1 MNLELL
7 VNALGGLALFLL
19 AMQMMTDG
27 LKTFA
32 GGGLRHL
39 LGQWTST
46 PLRGVLAGVLVTG
59 IVQSSS
65 AVTVATI
72 GFVNAGMLTLRQ
84 ALGVIFGTNVG
95 TTMTGWL
102 VSLVGFGFRIESFAL
117 PMLTAGVVIRLV
129 ASGVRWRGFG
139 DALAGFG
146 LFFLG
151 LSILK
156 DAFGGLAAVYGAQ
169 IAGGALSG
177 SLPAFLGVGFVA
189 TLLTQSSS
197 AAIAIILTAAA
208 GGVVGIE
215 AAAAAVIG
223 ANVGTT
229 STAVVAT
236 LKATPSARRLA
247 LGHVAFNLV
256 TGLVALSML
265 PLMLKG
271 VLWLG
276 DHLEVEGSTAAILA
290 LFHTV
295 FNVLGVLIML
305 PLAGRLATQLEKLFR
320 SEEEELGRPQHLDKT
335 LAETPALAVS
345 ALWQELHRVRA
356 LVTDMAQATLAG
368 SNRPLEAQAAAVT
381 SLADAIGDYVG
392 VVRTG
397 SMSPQVGAEL
407 AGALGAARYLRE
419 AGELMPALHA
429 LHSQAPEMTDAA
441 VGEALQVLLEE
452 TGDGLALVL
461 RPAGELVP
469 DDERANL
476 LARFEQGCDRA
487 REALLQSAA
496 GHRLSVERTN
506 VLLDAVS
513 DTRRLLGQLLRGDR
527 LLRSPARAGE
537 IEASGEVGK
546 SAAG

>member
-1 MNLELL
+1 MSLELL

-46 PLRGVLAGVLVTG
+46 PFRGVLAGMLLTG

-102 VSLVGFGFRIESFAL
+102 VSLVGFGFRIEAFAL
-117 PMLTAGVVIRLV
+117 PMLTAGVLIRLV

-156 DAFGGLAAVYGAQ
+156 DAFGGLAVAYGEQ
-169 IAGGALSG
+169 IAAGALSG
-177 SLPAFLGVGFVA
+177 SLPAFLVVGFVA

-256 TGLVALSML
+256 TGLVALSIL

-276 DHLEVEGSTAAILA
+276 DSLDVEGSTAAILA

-295 FNVLGVLIML
+295 FNVLGVMIML
-305 PLAGRLATQLEKLFR
+305 PLAGRLATRLEKLFR

-345 ALWQELHRVRA
+345 ALREELHRVRA
-356 LVTDMAQATLAG
+356 LVTDMAQATLSG
-368 SNRPLEAQAAAVT
+368 STRPLEAQAAAVT

-407 AGALGAARYLRE
+407 AGALSASRYLRE
-419 AGELMPALHA
+419 AAALMPSLHA
-429 LHSQAPEMTDAA
+429 LHRQAPEMNDPLARDALLA
-441 VGEALQVLLEE
+441 LLEE
-452 TGDGLALVL
+452 AADSMALAS
-461 RPAGELVP
+461 RPVDEAVP
-469 DDERANL
+469 DDERSGL
-476 LARFEQGCDRA
+476 MSRFELGCDQA
-487 REALLQSAA
+487 REALLRSAA
-496 GHRLSVERTN
+496 GHGLAVERAN

-513 DTRRLLGQLLRGDR
+513 DTRRLVGQLLRGDR
-527 LLRSPARAGE
+527 LLRGT
-537 IEASGEVGK
+537 
-546 SAAG
+546 AA